1 MNRWPGKYVI
11 GLTGNICAGKT
22 VVCAVLEDLG
32 AFHVDADLVA
42 HQMLIYGKPEFARV
56 VMEFGDEILG
66 EDGQI
71 DRGLLGQIVFSDLAA
86 LATLEG
92 ILHPAVGREIGCI
105 ISSSNCNIVVLEAIK
120 LLESGLDADCHEI
133 WVVTANPDK
142 RRRRLVARDGLS
154 DEDALRRLE
163 IQLPQKE
170 KIKRADVVIDNNGN
184 LSQVRVQ
191 VRRAWGKIGR
201 PLRTE
206 V

>member
-22 VVCAVLEDLG
+22 VVCAVLEDFG
-32 AFHVDADLVA
+32 ACHVDADSVV
-42 HQMLIYGKPEFARV
+42 HQMLVHGSPEFAKV
-56 VMEFGDEILG
+56 VIEFGEEILG

-71 DRGLLGQIVFSDLAA
+71 DRGRLGEIVFSDLVA

-92 ILHPAVGREIGCI
+92 ILHPAVGCEIRHRIAG
-105 ISSSNCNIVVLEAIK
+105 SDCNVIVLEAIK
-120 LLESGLDADCHEI
+120 LLESGLDADCDTI

-142 RRRRLVARDGLS
+142 RRVRLVARDGLS
-154 DEDALRRLE
+154 NEDALRRVE
-163 IQLPQKE
+163 IQLPQEE
-170 KIKRADVVIDNNGN
+170 KIKRADVIIDNNGN

-191 VRRAWGKIGR
+191 VRRAWGKIER